1 MKTITQFFGSFFL
14 RVFYSSRLKSN
25 EIRNILICR
34 TDKLGDVIMTLP
46 LITETKRIFP
56 NSKISF
62 LISNYVRGLL
72 EEYED
77 IDELKYLEE
86 LKNFKTRFEF
96 LRNNKFDVVINVYP
110 RFNLALLFFLAR
122 IKLRVGTAYRWY
134 SHLFNMRVHE
144 HRKFAEKHEVDYN
157 LNLLK
162 VFTNDINY
170 EKEFK
175 FRYSDNEKNITE
187 EKFKRYGFSL
197 YDNYIII
204 HPCSMGS
211 SKEWSIEKF
220 SDYSNSF
227 LKNFHDI
234 KIIYTGSEAERI
246 IIDQLHNSIPEVYK
260 KNIVN
265 LSGKTNLKEL
275 MIVIDNSNLF
285 LSNATGPIHLAG
297 ALNKKI
303 IGFYP
308 NDIPI
313 NEIRWKPLSDDPVIF
328 KPKNPGDSMETIEV
342 DEVIDK
348 TRKILYLKN

>member
-1 MKTITQFFGSFFL
+1 
-14 RVFYSSRLKSN
+14 VFHSGGLQSK

-56 NSKISF
+56 DSKISF

-77 IDELKYLEE
+77 IDELIYLEKF
-86 LKNFKTRFEF
+86 KNIKARLDF
-96 LRNNKFDVVINVYP
+96 LNDKKFDVVISVYP

-122 IKLRVGTAYRWY
+122 IKYRVGTAYRWY
-134 SHLFNMRVHE
+134 SYFFNMRVPE
-144 HRKFAEKHEVDYN
+144 HRKFAERHEVDYN

-162 VFTNDINY
+162 VFTNDISYN
-170 EKEFK
+170 KVFK
-175 FRYSDNEKNITE
+175 FKYSDTEKNNTN
-187 EKFKRYGFSL
+187 EKFKQHGFSL
-197 YDNYIII
+197 NDDYIII

-211 SKEWSIEKF
+211 SKDWPLKRF
-220 SDYSNSF
+220 SEYSNSF
-227 LKNFHDI
+227 LKNFHNI
-234 KIIYTGSEAERI
+234 KIIYTGSEAESI
-246 IIDQLHNSIPEVYK
+246 KIEHLHKSISETYK
-260 KNIVN
+260 KNVVN
-265 LSGKTNLKEL
+265 LSGKTNLREL
-275 MIVIDNSNLF
+275 MILIDNSNLF

-313 NEIRWKPLSDDPVIF
+313 NEIRWKPLSDDSVIL
-328 KPKNPGDSMETIEV
+328 KPKNPGDSMETIKV

-348 TRKILYLKN
+348 TRQILYLKN